1 MSEMY
6 DHLVDFVI
14 NNQSKVGDMTE
25 LEVIDHF
32 EEITNGIA
40 PKICLIITL
49 VSEFLIS
56 DVVAGDSFFK
66 TRHLMPR
73 HLMPSIPIDRFF

>member
-6 DHLVDFVI
+6 DLVDFVI

-40 PKICLIITL
+40 PKICFSITL
-49 VSEFLIS
+49 VSEFLII
-56 DVVAGDSFFK
+56 DVVAGDSFFTK
-66 TRHLMPR
+66 RHLMPR
-73 HLMPSIPIDRFF
+73 HLMPSIPINGFF